1 MANEGSNTETLAPAE
16 PHLFEN
22 RHVDASQLHP
32 TSYAPT
38 TTGSEAASWTAH
50 SSTGNGIYS
59 NPTYQYDQHSQ
70 PPARSIQDGHNISSV
85 AGNSSNLGT
94 ANVTQD
100 YNAYASYPSSSNP
113 YGYGSMGYSGY
124 YNNYQQQPNHT
135 YSQPVGAYQN
145 TGAPYQPISSFQN
158 TGSYAGSASYSSTYY
173 NPADYQTTGGYQN
186 SSGYGNQATVW
197 NNGSYSS
204 HPYTNY
210 TPDSSGSYSSG
221 AATTSLQY
229 QQQYKQWADYYNQTE
244 VSCAPGTENL
254 SVTSSSAL
262 GCPIPAVTSGYATP
276 SSQPPQSYPPFW
288 RQESSSSAIPSFQP
302 AAVNGGDHD
311 SYWKH
316 GPQTS
321 QIQQTNPIQPNYQ
334 SPLDLKSSYDTFQ
347 DQQKTV
353 SSQGANLYL
362 PPPPPLPLPSQQVN
376 LSPVQSAPSPDA
388 KRVSKLQIPTNPRIA
403 SNLTFGQPKA
413 EKDGSSTGSAPKPVY
428 IAVSL
433 PKPAEKVSSNDA
445 ANSILKPGMFPKSLR
460 GYVERALARCK
471 DDKQMAACQGVMKEM
486 ITKATAD
493 GTLNTRNW
501 DMEPLFPMPDAD
513 VINKDSS
520 LSSAQDSLLPKYK
533 KSPRRSKSR
542 WEPMPEE
549 KPVENPVVI
558 TNDAVKYNSW
568 VPNAKDRKV
577 AMENKE
583 SKEDVLRNTKF
594 SPLLQRM
601 SNKALQR
608 PFKKQRLT
616 DASIVSE
623 NVDASSDSDK
633 EQSLTSY
640 YPSAMAFSDTP
651 EERKRRENRS
661 KRFDLQGHRTE
672 NNHSRKKHAGAGN
685 LYNRRASALVLSKIF
700 EDGASKAVED
710 IDWDALTVKGTC
722 QEIEKR
728 YLRLTS
734 APDPATVRPEEVLE
748 KALLMVKNSQ
758 KNYLYKCDQLKSIRQ
773 DLTVQRIRN
782 QLTVKVYETHARL
795 ALEFGDLP
803 EYNQCQSQ
811 LTTLYAE
818 GIEGSDMEF
827 AAYNLLCVIMHSNN
841 NRDLVSSMA
850 RLSLEAKKDEAV
862 KHALAVRAAVTSG
875 NYIAFF
881 RLYKEAPNLNTCLM
895 DLYVEKMRYKAVTCM
910 CRSYRPTLPV
920 SYISQVLGFSTGA
933 AISGASDERDTDALE
948 ECSEWLKA
956 HGASIIT
963 DNNGDT
969 LLDTKHYDSVTLK
982 HHCIAFH
989 ILRVALNLLHELV
1002 QQYKSRNSVSA
1013 STLCMPE
1020 PEDAVAHGDANL
1032 AVNDFLARAPL

>member
-782 QLTVKVYETHARL
+782 QLTVK
-795 ALEFGDLP
+795 
-803 EYNQCQSQ
+803 CQSQ

-969 LLDTKHYDSVTLK
+969 LLDTK
-982 HHCIAFH
+982 
-989 ILRVALNLLHELV
+989 
-1002 QQYKSRNSVSA
+1002 VSA

>member
-50 SSTGNGIYS
+50 NSTGNGIYS
-59 NPTYQYDQHSQ
+59 NPTYQYDQYSQ

-388 KRVSKLQIPTNPRIA
+388 KR
-403 SNLTFGQPKA
+403 PKA

-623 NVDASSDSDK
+623 NGDASSDSDK

-881 RLYKEAPNLNTCLM
+881 RLYKAAPNLNTCLM

-969 LLDTKHYDSVTLK
+969 LLDTK
-982 HHCIAFH
+982 
-989 ILRVALNLLHELV
+989 
-1002 QQYKSRNSVSA
+1002 VSA

>member
-50 SSTGNGIYS
+50 NSTGNGIYS
-59 NPTYQYDQHSQ
+59 NPTYQYDQYSQ

-623 NVDASSDSDK
+623 NGDASSDSDK

-881 RLYKEAPNLNTCLM
+881 RLYKAAPNLNTCLM

-969 LLDTKHYDSVTLK
+969 LLDTK
-982 HHCIAFH
+982 
-989 ILRVALNLLHELV
+989 
-1002 QQYKSRNSVSA
+1002 VSA